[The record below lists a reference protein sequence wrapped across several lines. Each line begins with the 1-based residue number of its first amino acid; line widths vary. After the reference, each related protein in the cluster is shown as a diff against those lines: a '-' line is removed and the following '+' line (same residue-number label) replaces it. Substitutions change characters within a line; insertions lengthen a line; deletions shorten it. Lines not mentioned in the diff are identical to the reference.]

1 MSNNLKHTKTMI
13 SPFFIFSNQNPMSRF
28 KLNDLFE
35 VRQGRQN
42 ITGESTD
49 TKKAKVLTLK
59 SVNFDNMTINPSL
72 LLDYTSSSEIDEN
85 SYLTANSYIV
95 NRVGRNRGM
104 SLLNLECN
112 FEEPK
117 LIAGNDFIYFQPRMI
132 ILDNLEMFHAILDVN
147 LFDDA
152 LKKAIEDEK
161 PKLNYLTVK
170 QLQEREIPIP
180 SENFSE
186 MAQKFIELY
195 EPYKKSLQNFNL
207 KKKKLEEFKNEFL
220 KINFK

>member
-1 MSNNLKHTKTMI
+1 MSK
-13 SPFFIFSNQNPMSRF
+13 F

-42 ITGESTD
+42 ITGESML

-72 LLDYTSSSEIDEN
+72 LLDYTSPSEIDEN

-104 SLLNLECN
+104 SLLNLEYN
-112 FEEPK
+112 FEESK

-132 ILDNLEMFHAILDVN
+132 ILNNVEMFHAILDVT
-147 LFDDA
+147 LFDVA
-152 LKKAIEDEK
+152 LKKANEDEK
-161 PKLNYLTVK
+161 SKSISYLTVK

-186 MAQKFIELY
+186 MAQNFMELY
-195 EPYKKSLQNFNL
+195 EPYKKSLKNFNL
-207 KKKKLEEFKNEFL
+207 SKKKLEEFKNEFL
-220 KINFK
+220 KNKL